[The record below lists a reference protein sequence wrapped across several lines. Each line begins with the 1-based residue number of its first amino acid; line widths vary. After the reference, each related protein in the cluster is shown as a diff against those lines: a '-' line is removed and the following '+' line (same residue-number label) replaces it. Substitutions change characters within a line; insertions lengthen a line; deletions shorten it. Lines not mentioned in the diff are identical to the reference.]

1 MTTTFIQESNIN
13 YWDEFDGSIFLS
25 KIFSHPVKI
34 GKIAL
39 FSFTIKNYHL
49 TISMDFDIPDF
60 PDNLPENWKSAEYN
74 MCRTGIT
81 CNDIKDL
88 KILNLPIHEV
98 FTVQINRKNDYF
110 TFEATSDGASMKF
123 STKSISITG
132 PTVYING
139 PDDYYFK

>member
-1 MTTTFIQESNIN
+1 MKHWNEL
-13 YWDEFDGSIFLS
+13 DGSIFLS
-25 KIFSHPVKI
+25 KIFSYPVEI

-39 FSFTIKNYHL
+39 FSFTIENDQPS
-49 TISMDFDIPDF
+49 ISMDFDIPEF
-60 PDNLPENWKSAEYN
+60 PDNLPEKWKSTAYN

-88 KILNLPIHEV
+88 KILNLPVHEV
-98 FTVQINRKNDYF
+98 FTVQINRENDYF
-110 TFEATSDGASMKF
+110 TFEAISDGASIKF
-123 STKSISITG
+123 NTKFISITE

>member
-25 KIFSHPVKI
+25 KIFSHHVKI

-60 PDNLPENWKSAEYN
+60 PDNLPEKWKSAEYN

-98 FTVQINRKNDYF
+98 FTVQINRK
-110 TFEATSDGASMKF
+110 K
-123 STKSISITG
+123 
-132 PTVYING
+132 
-139 PDDYYFK
+139 